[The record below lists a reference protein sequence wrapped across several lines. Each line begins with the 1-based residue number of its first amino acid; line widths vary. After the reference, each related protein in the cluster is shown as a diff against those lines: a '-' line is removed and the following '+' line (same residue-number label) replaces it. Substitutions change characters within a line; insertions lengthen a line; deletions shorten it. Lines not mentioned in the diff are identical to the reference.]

1 MRKGIAQYPACC
13 YAAAMNPAD
22 TPPTFD
28 IGHDIPLAPVTD
40 AEPDFVVVDVETSCS
55 RVSSICQIGI
65 VGFRDG
71 REVSAYETLVDPRD
85 EFSPFNTR
93 IHGIEVH
100 HVSGMPTYADIH
112 AVIAERM
119 TGRITVAHSAFDKGA
134 LSAACRIDGLP
145 VIETNWLDSVRVAK
159 RAWPQL
165 ASHRLNVLSRFLGIE
180 HRHHDALSDA
190 RAAGMV
196 IVKAIEHTGIDLQ
209 GWMTKPAKKAATA
222 PQAAPQGPLSGQR
235 IAILGEPRDGGLAQF
250 IAAAGGQ
257 IVAGVGAKTTTLVV
271 SAKQPYGRWVTVE
284 AQYRRAEQLRDAG
297 RSIEILTE
305 QQLRSRLR
313 A

>member
-1 MRKGIAQYPACC
+1 
-13 YAAAMNPAD
+13 MNPAD

-93 IHGIEVH
+93 IHGIEAH

-112 AVIAERM
+112 AVVAERM

-134 LSAACRIDGLP
+134 LSAACRIDGLAA
-145 VIETNWLDSVRVAK
+145 IETNWLDSVRVAK

-196 IVKAIEHTGIDLQ
+196 IVKAMEHTGIDLQ